1 MKQSVL
7 VAAVLI
13 SSVVSLVAQ
22 PAGVAQRRA
31 RIDELTTT
39 IQNELET
46 HGERVLG
53 HETYR
58 WSTRLERASNC
69 RIELSVRITSNM
81 GETTIQTESVR
92 FSLVTIAPLG
102 VGLQKKWLQLSCAGK
117 EKCIFSTTTC
127 TKKTKEGIVVNCT
140 TADQKSVDS
149 FALQLDDDKKAS
161 LRLERTF
168 RQAVELCHQPQP
180 VDF

>member
-1 MKQSVL
+1 M
-7 VAAVLI
+7 
-13 SSVVSLVAQ
+13 SLVAQ
-22 PAGVAQRRA
+22 PADVAQRRA

-69 RIELSVRITSNM
+69 RVELSVRITSHL
-81 GETTIQTESVR
+81 GETTVLTESVR
-92 FSLVTIAPLG
+92 FSLVTIAPYG
-102 VGLQKKWLQLSCAGK
+102 VGLQKKWLKLSCADK
-117 EKCIFSTTTC
+117 EKCIYSTTTC

-140 TADQKSVDS
+140 TANQKNVDS
-149 FALQLDDDKKAS
+149 FELQLDDNAKAS

-168 RQAVELCHQPQP
+168 RQAVDLCHQPLA